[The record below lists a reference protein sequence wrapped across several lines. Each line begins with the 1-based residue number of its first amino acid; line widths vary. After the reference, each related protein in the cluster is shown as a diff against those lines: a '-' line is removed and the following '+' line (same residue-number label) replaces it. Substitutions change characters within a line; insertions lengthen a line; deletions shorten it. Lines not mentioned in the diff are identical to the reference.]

1 MQNDD
6 NTFEMGPEEIAE
18 KIFSNP
24 PGDLNSIDLALEEQT
39 AEIAEREGIEQ
50 FTSNILRII
59 TMTGIRVLFGHINFV
74 QLTGEQIEL
83 IKRYTRS
90 FGYNLKMNIDDSTRQ
105 LFVYFERTFV

>member
-1 MQNDD
+1 MHNDD
-6 NTFEMGPEEIAE
+6 NTFEMSPEEIAE

-24 PGDLNSIDLALEEQT
+24 PGNLNSIDLALEEQT

-59 TMTGIRVLFGHINFV
+59 TMTGIEILFGDIRFV
-74 QLTGEQIEL
+74 DLTGTQVEL

-90 FGYNLKMNIDDSTRQ
+90 YGYNLKMNIDEESRQ
-105 LFVYFERTFV
+105 MYVYFERTFV